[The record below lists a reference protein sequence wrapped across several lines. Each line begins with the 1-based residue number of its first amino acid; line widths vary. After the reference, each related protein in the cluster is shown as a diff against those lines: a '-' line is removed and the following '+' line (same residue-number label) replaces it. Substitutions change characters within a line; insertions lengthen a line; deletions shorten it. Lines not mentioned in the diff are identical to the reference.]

1 MAIPN
6 LETEPN
12 LGGVSHDA
20 VVAPVV
26 VVVVVIIVVV
36 PFVVVVVVVA
46 VGADDL
52 GGEALTGHHPFL
64 SHAGLRS
71 EKVTLVSL
79 QQTMD

>member
-26 VVVVVIIVVV
+26 VVVIIVVA
-36 PFVVVVVVVA
+36 PFVVVVVVA

-71 EKVTLVSL
+71 VQVTVVSL
-79 QQTMD
+79 QRTMD

>member
-1 MAIPN
+1 MLVNQMSLYWLTGCNPRSLAIPN

-36 PFVVVVVVVA
+36 PFVVVVVVA
-46 VGADDL
+46 VGADD
-52 GGEALTGHHPFL
+52 
-64 SHAGLRS
+64 
-71 EKVTLVSL
+71 
-79 QQTMD
+79 

>member
-36 PFVVVVVVVA
+36 PFVVVVVVA